1 MSVPERART
10 GGGRPEIAP
19 ALFRLLAEAALSR
32 AALDGCGLPVAVADA
47 ALPAQPLS
55 YVNQAFES
63 FFGYRAAEALGRPS
77 AALLFA
83 EPAAAARLFREPTGQ
98 TRLRA
103 RRKDASEVQ
112 VEVAVGAV
120 RAVDDRVTHWVLAF
134 SDRSELEQLRAQLD
148 ALTAVAPRS

>member
-10 GGGRPEIAP
+10 GSGRPEIAP

-32 AALDGCGLPVAVADA
+32 AALDGCGLPVAMADA

-55 YVNQAFES
+55 YINQAFES

-83 EPAAAARLFREPTGQ
+83 EPAAAERLFREPTGQ
-98 TRLRA
+98 MRLRA
-103 RRKDASEVQ
+103 RRKSHGCGHRVHPERSWREETALREKADITRRINKSRESVTAFVQ
-112 VEVAVGAV
+112 WREA
-120 RAVDDRVTHWVLAF
+120 
-134 SDRSELEQLRAQLD
+134 
-148 ALTAVAPRS
+148 